1 MTITTIPDW
10 DTLSPADLH
19 AYASAEVAQ
28 DTGTLVTV
36 GMITELF
43 GGEAAALVVS
53 TIDAASATNPLLKP
67 ALMALATTGMSLGG
81 ELRQTMI
88 DDLADAGSWPPELRD
103 GIKALGVT
111 RQPWWTQQTGEPVPS
126 ESDLGDLQAAAIE
139 RRRAGVARDQISRRV
154 NEVLAAV
161 AAAFDRGETAEDIH
175 DAANEAWEAD

>member
-10 DTLSPADLH
+10 QSLTPADLH

-43 GGEAAALVVS
+43 GGEAAALVVG
-53 TIDAASATNPLLKP
+53 TIDAASATNPLLRP

-88 DDLADAGSWPPELRD
+88 DDLADAGSWPPELRN

-126 ESDLGDLQAAAIE
+126 ESDLGDLQAAAIAAAAA
-139 RRRAGVARDQISRRV
+139 RSALDAVASRATGAH
-154 NEVLAAV
+154 AAA
-161 AAAFDRGETAEDIH
+161 AAAFDRGETASQIT